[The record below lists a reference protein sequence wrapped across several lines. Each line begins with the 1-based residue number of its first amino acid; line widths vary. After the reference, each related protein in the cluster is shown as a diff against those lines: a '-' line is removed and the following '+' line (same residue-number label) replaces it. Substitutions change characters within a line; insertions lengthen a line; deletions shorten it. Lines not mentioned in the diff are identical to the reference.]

1 MEKCTK
7 PGSGAA
13 KAELRKRRRKRNE
26 EETNTN
32 RKNKREAST
41 AQRSGV
47 KASYSFIRKQKTR
60 NSFVA

>member
-41 AQRSGV
+41 AQRVVEVVGLNGRTKNSG
-47 KASYSFIRKQKTR
+47 
-60 NSFVA
+60 